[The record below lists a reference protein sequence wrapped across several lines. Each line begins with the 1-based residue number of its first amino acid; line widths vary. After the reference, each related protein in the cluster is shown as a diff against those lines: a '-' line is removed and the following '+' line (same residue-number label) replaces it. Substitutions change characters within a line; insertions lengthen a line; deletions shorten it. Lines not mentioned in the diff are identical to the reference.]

1 MQKIGIIGGGPSGLT
16 AAIFSKT
23 KFNEVTILEKNK
35 NCGKKLLLTGSGKC
49 NYWNDDM
56 SITHFHSSNA
66 KILKNIITE
75 ELKVVALE
83 FTRNIGI
90 IPTIK
95 NGYYYPVTKESFT
108 MQMALLRECQNKGI
122 VIKNE
127 CNVIDVKKVNDSF
140 IVKTP
145 TETLKFDK
153 IIIATGG
160 LSYPKTGSDG
170 SGYTLVKET
179 TIVPPKPSLV
189 QLTIEANFLK
199 KWAGIRTMA
208 TVTLLKNNQVIKTEA
223 GEIQLT
229 DYGASGICIFN
240 ISREAEAGDILEINF
255 CPFLET
261 SLEEFLTL
269 ENKRLENRKLRELLE
284 NILHFKLV
292 DIVLNKSGI
301 NGNLNYEAIEEKE
314 RQKLTELCTSLK
326 LKITGNKGF
335 LTAQVTNGGISLSE
349 LDPETLMSKK
359 IKNLFYAGEVID
371 IDGDCGGYN
380 LMTAFMTGIKA
391 GRGARND

>member
-56 SITHFHSSNA
+56 SITHFHSSNT

-75 ELKVVALE
+75 ELKTMALE

-90 IPTIK
+90 IPTVK
-95 NGYYYPVTKESFT
+95 NGYYYPITKESFT

-127 CNVIDVKKVNDSF
+127 CNVIDIKKVNDSF

-170 SGYTLVKET
+170 AGYTLVKET

-189 QLTIEANFLK
+189 QLTIEADFLK

-208 TVTLLKNNQVIKTEA
+208 TVTLLKNNQVIKTET

-240 ISREAEAGDILEINF
+240 ISREAEDGDILEINF

-261 SLEEFLTL
+261 SLEEFLTI

-301 NGNLNYEAIEEKE
+301 NGNLNYAALPKKE

-349 LDPETLMSKK
+349 LNPETLMSKK

>member
-56 SITHFHSSNA
+56 SITHFHSSNT

-75 ELKVVALE
+75 ELKTMALE

-90 IPTIK
+90 IPTVK
-95 NGYYYPVTKESFT
+95 NGYYYPITKESFT

-127 CNVIDVKKVNDSF
+127 CNVIDIKKVNDSF

-170 SGYTLVKET
+170 AGYTFVKET

-189 QLTIEANFLK
+189 QLTIEADFLK

-208 TVTLLKNNQVIKTEA
+208 TVTLLKNNQVIKTET

-229 DYGASGICIFN
+229 DYGVSGICIFN
-240 ISREAEAGDILEINF
+240 ISREAEDGD
-255 CPFLET
+255 
-261 SLEEFLTL
+261 
-269 ENKRLENRKLRELLE
+269 
-284 NILHFKLV
+284 
-292 DIVLNKSGI
+292 NKSGI
-301 NGNLNYEAIEEKE
+301 NGNLNYAALPKKE